1 MSSSFASFK
10 RDGVPALFFI
20 QIFATM
26 AYAVLYS
33 TIVLYA
39 TKKLGL
45 SADVAN
51 SIVASFVAFN
61 FTLHLL
67 GGYIGGRFMSF
78 RSLFLMCTTF
88 QILGNL
94 LMMSVSVSSLYIGLA
109 FFLAGSGFNSIC
121 INCMLTQV
129 FKKEE
134 DQIRQNAFLWNYS
147 GMNFGFM
154 VGFFIAGCFQIT
166 QNYETL
172 FLLASFSN
180 VIALIATVLR
190 WKKFADVNTHIS
202 EVPLNL
208 RKRYSIIC
216 ALTSLGVAFLLIW
229 LLRHANFS
237 SDLIMW
243 IGGITAL
250 VLCILALRLKNPLSQ
265 KRLWAF
271 NILTLA
277 SVLFFTLYQ
286 LMPMALTLFTEN
298 NVNRMMFGFI
308 VPPQWFLNVD
318 SIVVIIGGPLIAS
331 FLHAMHK
338 RGITANIPALFAS
351 GLILMGVAFL
361 IFRLGIY
368 FADSKGLVSAFW
380 VMFGYTIFAC
390 GELCLSPIGYSM
402 VGLLAPTKLRGFLMG
417 VTLLCSGVAATFA
430 NYFSRI
436 TLNNAQSAAPFATNP
451 SYGHTFFMLGAAS
464 IVAGLILVCFVPF
477 ILKLIRSASANTEN
491 HLG

>member
-1 MSSSFASFK
+1 MSSFASFK
-10 RDGVPALFFI
+10 RDGVSALFFI

-78 RSLFLMCTTF
+78 RSLFLMCTVF
-88 QILGNL
+88 QILGNVL
-94 LMMSVSVSSLYIGLA
+94 LMSVSVSSLYIGLA

-121 INCMLTQV
+121 INCMLTQL
-129 FKKEE
+129 FKKDE
-134 DQIRQNAFLWNYS
+134 DQMRQNAFLWNYS
-147 GMNFGFM
+147 GMNLGFM
-154 VGFFIAGCFQIT
+154 VGFFIAGCFQIS

-180 VIALIATVLR
+180 GIALIATFISWRKLS
-190 WKKFADVNTHIS
+190 DVNTHVS
-202 EVPLNL
+202 ESPDKSTQRTILSLIMSLAVTG
-208 RKRYSIIC
+208 
-216 ALTSLGVAFLLIW
+216 ALMW
-229 LLRHANFS
+229 LLRHSGFS
-237 SDLIMW
+237 SQLIMI
-243 IGGITAL
+243 IGLLTAI
-250 VLCILALRLKNPLSQ
+250 VLCVIALRQKDALSR

-298 NVNRMMFGFI
+298 NVARTILGFT
-308 VPPQWFLNVD
+308 VPPQWFMNID
-318 SIVVIIGGPLIAS
+318 SIVVIIGGPVIAG

-338 RGITANIPALFAS
+338 RGVNANIPALFAS
-351 GLILMGVAFL
+351 GLILMGLAFL
-361 IFRLGIY
+361 TFRLGIY
-368 FADSKGLVSAFW
+368 FANPQGFTNSIW
-380 VMFGYTIFAC
+380 VVLGYTLFAC
-390 GELCLSPIGYSM
+390 GELSLTPIAYSM

-417 VTLLCSGVAATFA
+417 VTLLYSGVAATFS

-436 TLNNAQSAAPFATNP
+436 ALGNSKSTLPLMTNY
-451 SYGHTFFMLGAAS
+451 SYGHTFFMLGSAS
-464 IVAGLILVCFVPF
+464 ILVGLILLCFVPF
-477 ILKLIRSASANTEN
+477 ILRLIRVHAPSTC
-491 HLG
+491 